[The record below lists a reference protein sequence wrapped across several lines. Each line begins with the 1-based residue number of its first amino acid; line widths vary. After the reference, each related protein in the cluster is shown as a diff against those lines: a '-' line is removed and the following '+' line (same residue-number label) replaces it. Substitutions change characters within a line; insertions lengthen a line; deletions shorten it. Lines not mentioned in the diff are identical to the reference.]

1 MKEII
6 YGIDTV
12 SNFKL
17 FGFATGSY
25 MCKCS
30 VCKAEFVGDKRAVM
44 CLKCAIETIEES
56 IKKNIKIVTLEQ
68 LLRMKV
74 ESENWKNEKV
84 IISPEFTISV
94 QEIIDNKVRIIVR
107 PSNYGGETLDFW
119 VEDNILTPTDKQ

>member
-1 MKEII
+1 
-6 YGIDTV
+6 
-12 SNFKL
+12 
-17 FGFATGSY
+17 
-25 MCKCS
+25 
-30 VCKAEFVGDKRAVM
+30 M